1 MANARETKKRIRTVK
16 NTAKITRT
24 MEMVA
29 TAKSRKTYS
38 RIAAL
43 APYADKIRELLA
55 DLAAAGDASHPLLR
69 REEKP
74 RHVTLLVITANRG
87 LCGSFNSNILDRCE
101 KRMRALQ
108 EAGVSH
114 RLVVVGR
121 KGVGYFKFARVQVDE
136 AHTDLDEKVPYE
148 RTESIAQ
155 SLMDEFMAGRTDA
168 VEVFSNRVRGSAAVV
183 ADTRG
188 LLPLV
193 LDTGAKKSAVDYIF
207 SPAPAEILSSLVP
220 MAFKTMVFRAI
231 IESMAAEQIARRVA
245 MKNAA
250 DSAKDMVKDLTRLYN
265 RTRQAAITREIS
277 EIVGGAEALK

>member
-43 APYADKIRELLA
+43 APYADKIRELLS
-55 DLAAAGDASHPLLR
+55 DLSAAGEASHPLLR

-87 LCGSFNSNILDRCE
+87 LCGSFNGNILDRCE
-101 KRMRALQ
+101 KRLKALK
-108 EAGVSH
+108 EAGIAH

-148 RTESIAQ
+148 RTESIAA
-155 SLMDEFMAGRTDA
+155 SLMDEFVAGRTDS
-168 VEVFSNRVRGSAAVV
+168 VEVFSNRVRGSAAVLP
-183 ADTRG
+183 DTRT
-188 LLPLV
+188 LLPLE
-193 LDTGAKKSAVDYIF
+193 LAKGAKQGADYIY
-207 SPAPAEILSSLVP
+207 SPTPAELLRDLVP
-220 MAFKTMVFRAI
+220 LAFKTMVFRAI

-265 RTRQAAITREIS
+265 RTRQAAITREIA